1 LIFQTSQIS
10 LEAGALS
17 GSDAGSTRGE
27 IGPPETGRPRF
38 ELESVDIWDSAN
50 DSLHEGS
57 QRDFVR
63 LVRRVTVKHRRIHK
77 LLKGRKKLAIQRHLI
92 IPKRENPTYLR
103 RERSL
108 IRLREAVLPENAGNR
123 YQVSLDRRFLRKTTT
138 EHARPASK
146 LSAKNQTFLMLKR
159 SPSEGCSTRR

>member
-1 LIFQTSQIS
+1 
-10 LEAGALS
+10 
-17 GSDAGSTRGE
+17 
-27 IGPPETGRPRF
+27 
-38 ELESVDIWDSAN
+38 LESVDIWDSAN

-57 QRDFVR
+57 QQDFVR

-103 RERSL
+103 RERSS

-138 EHARPASK
+138 EHA
-146 LSAKNQTFLMLKR
+146 
-159 SPSEGCSTRR
+159 